1 MKSILSASICLWLAA
16 SPSAAATTSAGVER
30 GFDPRAT
37 AMERSE
43 ADFIERLFELVDDVV
58 EANRGVARWFVS
70 ERGEGLH
77 FEDYRAVIDEVLE
90 GIESLRAPERL
101 EEVRALLVVAVRGQR
116 DFFAD
121 WYVALEEGRPF
132 DSQLT
137 SEFGYH
143 EGLHTSQRKLLDA
156 YGRLLALFPREGDG
170 NRRSFH
176 HQLCRLD
183 LACGGVAR

>member
-1 MKSILSASICLWLAA
+1 MKSILSVSICLWLAA
-16 SPSAAATTSAGVER
+16 SPSAGASTSPAQR
-30 GFDPRAT
+30 DFDPRVAT
-37 AMERSE
+37 MERNE
-43 ADFIERLFELVDDVV
+43 VLFMERLFELLDDVV

-70 ERGEGLH
+70 ARSAGLH
-77 FEDYRAVIDEVLE
+77 FEDYRADVDEVLAV
-90 GIESLRAPERL
+90 IESLPAPERL
-101 EEVRALLVVAVRGQR
+101 EEVRGLLVAAVRGQQA
-116 DFFAD
+116 FFAD
-121 WYVALEEGRPF
+121 WYAALEEGRAF

-143 EGLHTSQRKLLDA
+143 EGLHVSQRKLLDA

-176 HQLCRLD
+176 HQVCRLD